1 VVLPDNWDLIG
12 DNSLVLWKRDVLE
25 SDSICLRPSLAL
37 CDCREIRTVIRI
49 PVDLILYEEV
59 ERKGKSEVLD
69 KWLNVET
76 TVG

>member
-12 DNSLVLWKRDVLE
+12 DNSLMLWKRDVLE

-37 CDCREIRTVIRI
+37 CNCREIRTVIRI

-59 ERKGKSEVLD
+59 ERNGKSEVLD

>member
-1 VVLPDNWDLIG
+1 MVLPDNRDFVS

-59 ERKGKSEVLD
+59 EMKGKSEVLD
-69 KWLNVET
+69 NWLNVET
-76 TVG
+76 SVG